1 MRNIYDKHF
10 SQRFAALLIVFF
22 FGLAPAWAFDFSSVC
37 SSGQSLY
44 YEVIDESHVKVV
56 YPGNSPWVGYEKP
69 TGNLVI
75 PYDVDGKVVSEIQEY
90 AFYGCSEITQVTI
103 PEGITRVGDFAF
115 WNCPELARVNF
126 NAVHCDY
133 MQSNWYD
140 ELFDE
145 GGISSVFTSA
155 GFEPDFGTSYYSPV
169 TRIVI
174 GSNVQ
179 YIPSYA
185 FYGVENA
192 YYRMVIPNSV
202 ITIGDHAFCSCKN
215 LPSMTI
221 GNSVTTIGDWAFHGC
236 SGLTG
241 SLVIPNSV
249 TTIGY
254 RAFHG
259 CSGLT
264 GSLVIPNSVTTIG
277 DWAFHGCSGLT
288 GSLTIGNS
296 VTDIGGSAFQ
306 GCSNCFDEIIVAAD
320 NTAFDSRENCNAL
333 VNSFTDELLLG
344 CKNSVIPNS
353 VKTIGYCAFHGC
365 SGLTG
370 SLVIPNSVTT
380 IGDHA
385 FEGCSGLT
393 GSLTIGNSVTYI
405 AQSAFQGC
413 SGVTSLTIGNSVKT
427 IGHDAFLGCSGLT
440 GSLVIP
446 NSVTAIYDNAFFGC
460 SGVTSLT
467 IGESVTF
474 IGYQAFSGCS
484 NLTGVLIIPQSVSF
498 IGQYAFEN
506 CIGFT
511 ALISECLM
519 PPGYYSEDYD
529 PSLITEGIFEGMN
542 INIPFYVPYGKMGV
556 YASYDG
562 WSQFTNRIEQK
573 LFEAYYDDEMD
584 WSDDLNWY
592 TGELPT
598 ANDVVCLNSNCQLDT
613 DAQVLYAYT
622 RLNTDVLTVGVGH
635 TLTSTYGVGT
645 KDASQLVIEDDGQ
658 LVSMGGN
665 TNGTLQKQ
673 IAGYGTGNDGWFTI
687 ATPIYD
693 GMSVS
698 SLTTGE
704 YDLYAY
710 DEPTAMWI
718 NHKVSS
724 NNFTT
729 LNLAQGYLYA
739 SQTGRTANFA
749 GRLNA
754 SNAEISIPVT
764 YTSGELAGFNLV
776 GNPYTNSISV
786 TDVKING
793 TTQTAFYRAEGGSS
807 FVAWVAE
814 DNEPIKPG
822 QGFFVKA
829 AEEGTLTFGS
839 TPNRGEEQRENRY
852 VRLVLSKDGQ
862 VADRAYLRMNEGQ
875 TMEKFGTPTAHSQLY
890 FMNGGERYAVV
901 ANEAEDGVIPL
912 YLENANGNYTL
923 EASQL
928 NIECSYLHLIDNLTG
943 ADIDLLETSS
953 YTFTAKPSDYASR
966 FDLVFKVGSVFGDED
981 GDNEDFAYYNGS
993 EWVVVNNDNATLQI
1007 VDVVGHIVYCRE
1019 AVHNVSIRDM
1029 ASGIYMMRLVSGE
1042 NVKTQKIFIK

>member
-1 MRNIYDKHF
+1 M
-10 SQRFAALLIVFF
+10 
-22 FGLAPAWAFDFSSVC
+22 
-37 SSGQSLY
+37 
-44 YEVIDESHVKVV
+44 
-56 YPGNSPWVGYEKP
+56 
-69 TGNLVI
+69 
-75 PYDVDGKVVSEIQEY
+75 
-90 AFYGCSEITQVTI
+90 
-103 PEGITRVGDFAF
+103 
-115 WNCPELARVNF
+115 
-126 NAVHCDY
+126 
-133 MQSNWYD
+133 
-140 ELFDE
+140 
-145 GGISSVFTSA
+145 
-155 GFEPDFGTSYYSPV
+155 
-169 TRIVI
+169 
-174 GSNVQ
+174 
-179 YIPSYA
+179 
-185 FYGVENA
+185 
-192 YYRMVIPNSV
+192 
-202 ITIGDHAFCSCKN
+202 
-215 LPSMTI
+215 
-221 GNSVTTIGDWAFHGC
+221 
-236 SGLTG
+236 
-241 SLVIPNSV
+241 

-353 VKTIGYCAFHGC
+353 VKTIGYCAFHGCSGLTGSLVIPNSVTTIGDHAFEGCGGLSGSLTIGNSVTTIGYRAFLGCSGLTGSLVIPNSVITIGHDAFQGCSGLSGSLTIGNSVTTIGNSVFQGCNGLSGSLTIGNSVTNIGNSVFQGC